1 MVGLSI
7 KDPIREQQ
15 MFGSRAVVMFLGI
28 LVLLGVLILR
38 FVQLQVWEHE
48 TYQTRSEQNR
58 IQIQPLAPPRGLI
71 FDRHGELLADNRV
84 SSSLALVTE
93 RIDNLAV
100 TMERLARL
108 VRVAGSNHLY
118 PMRCM
123 PRSLVLQWLLGRR
136 GVEAHLRIGRLGT
149 D

>member
-28 LVLLGVLILR
+28 LLLLGVLVVR
-38 FVQLQVWEHE
+38 FVHLQVWEHE

-100 TMERLARL
+100 TMERLAQLVPITPAEISQFENRL
-108 VRVAGSNHLY
+108 KRKRRPFEPVA
-118 PMRCM
+118 
-123 PRSLVLQWLLGRR
+123 
-136 GVEAHLRIGRLGT
+136 
-149 D
+149 